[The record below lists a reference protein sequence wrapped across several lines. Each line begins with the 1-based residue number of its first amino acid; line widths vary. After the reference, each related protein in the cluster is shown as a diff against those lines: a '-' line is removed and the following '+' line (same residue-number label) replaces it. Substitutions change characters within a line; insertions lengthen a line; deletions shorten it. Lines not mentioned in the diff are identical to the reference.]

1 MSIYFSQQPLEIAV
15 NTCCFMQIT
24 NTTIFHL
31 LHFHGNTRN
40 LPFTFF
46 RKLRITVILWR
57 NWRCH
62 NLHFFIICCQFYLCL
77 RFLKNV
83 LINRSLMKMKTI
95 KCRDFLYIKL
105 DWLLGNQTTWKIKYH
120 VVLLKQQVLK
130 PQIVNYA
137 SKSSPTGINHSVLVY
152 ELDFSTTD
160 FPSLLGVSKQQ

>member
-1 MSIYFSQQPLEIAV
+1 
-15 NTCCFMQIT
+15 MQIT

-46 RKLRITVILWR
+46 RKLSITVILWR

-62 NLHFFIICCQFYLCL
+62 NLHFFLLFAVNSISASA
-77 RFLKNV
+77 FLKIC
-83 LINRSLMKMKTI
+83 LSLMKMKTI
-95 KCRDFLYIKL
+95 KCIDFLYIKL
-105 DWLLGNQTTWKIKYH
+105 DWLLGNQTTWKIKCN

-137 SKSSPTGINHSVLVY
+137 STSSPTGINHSCACLWNR
-152 ELDFSTTD
+152 LFHHWFSI
-160 FPSLLGVSKQQ
+160 SARSKQITVNWLLWLQCLIYRLEKP